1 MEEKMVLIRVNYKIS
16 SSAVSIQN
24 INQSMQ
30 TYHALTE
37 VITTG
42 KRFVKVQVQLLITFN
57 EK

>member
-1 MEEKMVLIRVNYKIS
+1 MVLIRVNYKIS